1 MAKVYQPIVIE
12 QTEDLLFGLVESGF
26 FDDYE
31 ITNFTFAKEF
41 ILEKINEKY
50 ILSLTSGKNMDD
62 DELFTEEEFTKLLQ
76 ELVAGSLLYDL
87 KEGGY
92 LNSYEDDQT
101 EELFFLTEKGKKFLE
116 DKNKGI
122 D

>member
-1 MAKVYQPIVIE
+1 MTRVYQPIVIE
-12 QTEDLLFGLVESGF
+12 QSEDLLHGLVESGF

-31 ITNFTFAKEF
+31 ITNLTFAKEF
-41 ILEKINEKY
+41 ILDKINQKY
-50 ILSLTSGKNMDD
+50 ILGLMGEEFIN
-62 DELFTEEEFTKLLQ
+62 DELFSEEEFTKLLQ

-92 LNSYEDDQT
+92 LNSYEDEQT

-116 DKNKGI
+116 DKNNGL

>member
-12 QTEDLLFGLVESGF
+12 QTEDLLYGLVESGF

-31 ITNFTFAKEF
+31 ITNLTFAKEL

-50 ILSLTSGKNMDD
+50 ISGLMGEKNLD

-92 LNSYEDDQT
+92 LNSYEDEQT

-116 DKNKGI
+116 DKNKGL